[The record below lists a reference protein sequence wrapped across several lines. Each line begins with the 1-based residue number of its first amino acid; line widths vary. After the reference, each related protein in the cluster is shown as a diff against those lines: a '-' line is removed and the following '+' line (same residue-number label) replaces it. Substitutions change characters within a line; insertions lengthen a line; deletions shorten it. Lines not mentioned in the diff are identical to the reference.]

1 MQSYDQFINEKVSD
15 GLKSSLEAK
24 NPHHPFLKAFKSD
37 KEFNAL
43 KTKWDSGKREDA
55 AREFRAILTKMSN
68 KKLGTSLLLMVA
80 GASLT
85 AAGYDALTPPPPD
98 PIVPP
103 PVPPTP
109 PTGEEYVIKK
119 GDSIW
124 KIAKGHLP
132 KGASNADIL
141 KYTRQIASQN
151 GMNVKLIDGVLTK
164 IPGDPDL
171 IFPGGK
177 LILNKFAAALKF

>member
-1 MQSYDQFINEKVSD
+1 MLQEN
-15 GLKSSLEAK
+15 LE
-24 NPHHPFLKAFKSD
+24 LY
-37 KEFNAL
+37 
-43 KTKWDSGKREDA
+43 WR
-55 AREFRAILTKMSN
+55 RC
-68 KKLGTSLLLMVA
+68 
-80 GASLT
+80 
-85 AAGYDALTPPPPD
+85 PPPPD